1 MVARANTHGKFSIK
15 LKFIY
20 YLFNYQNYENRS
32 IFISK
37 WH

>member
-20 YLFNYQNYENRS
+20 YLFNYQNYEKGS